1 MSEANR
7 GLWKQVVA
15 EASQSEG
22 FRQRLM
28 ADPAGVLKEYGLE
41 VPEGA
46 LEEILAASADGA
58 ISDDDFGAIAG
69 GLNPPSTP
77 GDIG

>member
-41 VPEGA
+41 VPEGG
-46 LEEILAASADGA
+46 LEPILAASADGE
-58 ISDDDFGAIAG
+58 ISDDDLGGIAG
-69 GLNPPSTP
+69 G
-77 GDIG
+77 IGPCPWGIHC